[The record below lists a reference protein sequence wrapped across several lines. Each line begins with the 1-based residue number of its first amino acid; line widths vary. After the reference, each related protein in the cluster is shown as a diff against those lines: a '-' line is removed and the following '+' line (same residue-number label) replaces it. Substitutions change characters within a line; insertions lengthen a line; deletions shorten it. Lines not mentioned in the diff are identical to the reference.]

1 MIGVGGG
8 RFPVTLPGWDGPRF
22 VHWLVSPAGLAVA
35 VVLVLLLVAAV
46 VTRGQVD
53 LPYVAAP
60 ALLTPEERAFFVVL
74 RQAVGNDFQLFAKV
88 RLGDILQVESGV
100 SGKRRFAAFG
110 RISSKHADFVLCDP
124 RTFAVVGVI
133 ELDDR
138 SHQRADRQER
148 DRFFDAAMRKSG
160 VPVLRITARRTYDKQ
175 ELRERLQAALEDA
188 QRR

>member
-1 MIGVGGG
+1 MTGAAASG
-8 RFPVTLPGWDGPRF
+8 RFPVTLPGWDGPRI
-22 VHWLVSPAGLAVA
+22 VHWLQSPAGLTAA
-35 VVLVLLLVAAV
+35 VVLVLLLIAV
-46 VTRGQVD
+46 VVARRRVD

-60 ALLTPEERAFFVVL
+60 ALLTPAERAFFVVL
-74 RQAVGNDFQLFAKV
+74 RQAVGDEYQLFAKV

-110 RISSKHADFVLCDP
+110 RISSKHADFVLCNA

-133 ELDDR
+133 ELDDQ

-160 VPVLRITARRTYDKQ
+160 VPVLRVAVRRSYAVK
-175 ELRERLQAALEDA
+175 ELREALRGMFVAE
-188 QRR
+188 

>member
-1 MIGVGGG
+1 MIGAGGN
-8 RFPVTLPGWDGPRF
+8 RFPVTLPPHL
-22 VHWLVSPAGLAVA
+22 VHWLLSPVGLAGA
-35 VVLVLLLVAAV
+35 VVLGLALVAAAV
-46 VTRGQVD
+46 ARGRVD

-60 ALLTPEERAFFVVL
+60 ALLTPAERAFFGVL
-74 RQAVGNDFQLFAKV
+74 RQAVGDEFQLFAKV

-110 RISSKHADFVLCDP
+110 RISSKHADFVLCDA

-148 DRFFDAAMRKSG
+148 DRFFDAAMRKGG
-160 VPVLRITARRTYDKQ
+160 VPVLRVAARRTYDKR
-175 ELRERLQAALEDA
+175 ELRERLQAMLVDGR
-188 QRR
+188 QG

>member
-1 MIGVGGG
+1 MSGAADG
-8 RFPVTLPGWDGPRF
+8 RWPVTLPGWDGAR
-22 VHWLVSPAGLAVA
+22 VGHWLQSPAGLTTTAVLA
-35 VVLVLLLVAAV
+35 LLLVAAFV
-46 VTRGQVD
+46 ARGRVD

-60 ALLTPEERAFFVVL
+60 ALLTAAERAFFVVL
-74 RQAVGNDFQLFAKV
+74 RQAVGGDYQLFAKV

-110 RISSKHADFVLCDP
+110 RISSKHADFVLCDA

-138 SHQRADRQER
+138 SHQRADRRER

-160 VPVLRITARRTYDKQ
+160 VPVLRVTVRRSYDKQ
-175 ELRERLQAALEDA
+175 DLREELHAMFGDA
-188 QRR
+188 QRG